1 MYQIAD
7 NLLSETMYILTV
19 IQFLW
24 NGMDPLLVGMTDR
37 NFSTT
42 ALVLQKWSCLHH
54 WSDSGRNTVPLL
66 FIDIY
71 RQTDRQTPADD

>member
-37 NFSTT
+37 NFR
-42 ALVLQKWSCLHH
+42 LWPWSCKNGHVYITGVTL
-54 WSDSGRNTVPLL
+54 GGTQCLCYL
-66 FIDIY
+66 
-71 RQTDRQTPADD
+71 